1 MHRHPTDK
9 YELEPKY
16 KPSREQMD
24 RYNKNVR
31 QKYQENPEF
40 RERTLQRN
48 RRWKANLM
56 EEHIE
61 KGLKNRKEYFTE
73 YNTAYYRAVQLVD
86 FVNRSEEEKR
96 RDRVL
101 QRQRL
106 KKRLHYK
113 AVKELKANPV
123 AYLRIPD
130 SPDDHPEYPAS
141 RSHRQAN
148 SDYNRK

>member
-73 YNTAYYRAVQLVD
+73 YNTAYYRTVQLVD

-96 RDRVL
+96 RPSPSTAAFEEAPSL
-101 QRQRL
+101 QGCQGIESQSCG
-106 KKRLHYK
+106 
-113 AVKELKANPV
+113 VSE
-123 AYLRIPD
+123 D
-130 SPDDHPEYPAS
+130 SRFARRPS
-141 RSHRQAN
+141 
-148 SDYNRK
+148 